1 MNLPKLR
8 SEQPGQAS
16 VLIAGCSKELT
27 DRFSRA
33 VIDLG
38 HRAFLWDEPSAPPDL
53 VVNERWQLA
62 ICGPEITEMQRRQLD
77 RNCSETSR
85 ILWAVSKEEL
95 TDAQSVAE
103 NSSDHQLKQ
112 SVHSAIELVLLS
124 EECDDWRRRFTS
136 QLFRD
141 LVCLSPA
148 MQSLQEKLL
157 REAGKK
163 TPLVLLTAPGTDD
176 RGVTWTLHQSGTNAD
191 STCLTLDCESYS
203 SISFEQELFDVKH
216 DHEGR
221 IPSLLEQIDGGTLLL
236 KNANTLSQSTQKKL
250 IRFLESPAIP
260 RPESHTL
267 KYINI
272 HWCFSFT
279 IDDWP
284 ERSSPLSLYLAER
297 SDVTKLELPALADR
311 REDLRELSRRS
322 LAENAVKLGQLPP
335 ILSQDA
341 WELLETYRWPGNEDQ
356 LQRTLSQLT
365 QLNHTQQVTADI
377 IRPWLDDYAN
387 EDENTSTM
395 SLADMERQLIEAT
408 FNRCAGNRERTA
420 QALGIGLRTLSGK
433 LRSYGYPPRGG
444 PGSNRR
450 RPDDQQ
456 DTSSRRAA

>member
-16 VLIAGCSKELT
+16 VLIAGCSSELT
-27 DRFSRA
+27 DRFSRT

-38 HRAFLWDEPSAPPDL
+38 HRAFLWDEESAPPEL
-53 VVNERWQLA
+53 VVNEQWHVA
-62 ICGPEITEMQRRQLD
+62 ICGQNLNELQRSRLEQSSSDTSQFLRIARDEVARDAQCLPENCTDSQLRQ
-77 RNCSETSR
+77 
-85 ILWAVSKEEL
+85 AVS
-95 TDAQSVAE
+95 
-103 NSSDHQLKQ
+103 
-112 SVHSAIELVLLS
+112 SAIELALLS

-157 REAGKK
+157 QEAGRK

-176 RGVTWTLHQSGTNAD
+176 RGIIWTLHQSGTNAD
-191 STCLTLDCESYS
+191 SPCLTLDCETYS
-203 SISFEQELFDVKH
+203 SISFEQELFDAKIGN
-216 DHEGR
+216 EGR
-221 IPSLLEQIDGGTLLL
+221 IPSLLEQLDGGTLLL
-236 KNANTLSQSTQKKL
+236 KHANSLAQSTQKKL
-250 IRFLESPAIP
+250 IRFLESPAIA

-272 HWCFSFT
+272 HWCFSFAT
-279 IDDWP
+279 ENWP
-284 ERSSPLSLYLAER
+284 HRNSPLSLYLNER
-297 SDVTKLELPALADR
+297 SDVTKLELPTLAER
-311 REDLRELSRRS
+311 RDDLRELSRRI
-322 LAENAVKLGQLPP
+322 LAESAVKLGQLPP

-341 WELLETYRWPGNEDQ
+341 WELLEGYSWPGNEDQ
-356 LQRTLSQLT
+356 LQRTLSQIT
-365 QLNHTQQVTADI
+365 QLNHTQQVTAEI
-377 IRPWLDDYAN
+377 IRPWLDDTA
-387 EDENTSTM
+387 DEETSGTM
-395 SLADMERQLIEAT
+395 SLAEMERQLIEAT

-450 RPDDQQ
+450 RPDEHQQ
-456 DTSSRRAA
+456 DDSRRAA